1 MGALYFLVNAGFL
14 LDLEWRAAPIV
25 GGMGAIMT

>member
-1 MGALYFLVNAGFL
+1 MGVIYFLVNAGFL
-14 LDLEWRAAPIV
+14 LDVESRAALIV